1 MSEILFISDLHL
13 TPERPETLQLF
24 LRFLQ
29 QRAQKAE
36 QLYILGDLFDAW
48 IGDDNEQPPIPMI
61 QAAMAELATNGTDL
75 FIMQGNRDFLLGERF
90 AEKAEA
96 TLLPDPSVVN
106 LFGTPTL
113 LMHGDALCT
122 DDQAYMQFRTQIRNP
137 TLIDDFL
144 SRSIPE
150 RLKMAAE
157 LRKQSGEI
165 NSVKASDIMDVNQ
178 QAVESS
184 MLKHRANLLIHG
196 HTHRPGD
203 HQFQLNGQPARR
215 LVLSDWRSSGGE
227 LIRVAE
233 DGITREPI
241 H

>member
-13 TPERPETLQLF
+13 TPERPETLELF

-29 QRAQKAE
+29 QRAQKAK

-61 QAAMAELATNGTDL
+61 QAAMAELAASGTDL

-90 AEKAEA
+90 ANSAGA
-96 TLLPDPSVVN
+96 TLLPDPTVAD
-106 LFGTPTL
+106 LFGTSAL
-113 LMHGDALCT
+113 LMHGDTLCT
-122 DDQAYMQFRTQIRNP
+122 DDQAYMQFRKQIRNP
-137 TLIDDFL
+137 GLIDDFL
-144 SRSIPE
+144 SRGIPE

-157 LRKQSGEI
+157 LRRQSGEI

-178 QAVESS
+178 QTVEST
-184 MLKHRANLLIHG
+184 MLRYKANLLIHG
-196 HTHRPGD
+196 HTHRPGE
-203 HQFQLNGQPARR
+203 HRFLLNGEPSRR

-233 DGITREPI
+233 DGITREPVQ
-241 H
+241 